1 MYFIYIVNKIR
12 QEPKEKLLYYKRK
25 ITILNKIQNVV
36 KNKRRKID
44 YKKIIKIKTKEEEKS
59 KWKEK

>member
-1 MYFIYIVNKIR
+1 MTR
-12 QEPKEKLLYYKRK
+12 AKRK
-25 ITILNKIQNVV
+25 ITILNKIQNIV

-59 KWKEK
+59 KWKKIRRN

>member
-1 MYFIYIVNKIR
+1 MTR
-12 QEPKEKLLYYKRK
+12 AKRK
-25 ITILNKIQNVV
+25 ITILNKIQNIV

-59 KWKEK
+59 KWKKR